1 MLASTAYKTFLQ
13 GYRAND
19 MIDRISPASI
29 RILARHLINFP
40 DPSRTKVL
48 TSIPQDD
55 RIKIIEEMK
64 KLKDA
69 KKNGS

>member
-1 MLASTAYKTFLQ
+1 
-13 GYRAND
+13 